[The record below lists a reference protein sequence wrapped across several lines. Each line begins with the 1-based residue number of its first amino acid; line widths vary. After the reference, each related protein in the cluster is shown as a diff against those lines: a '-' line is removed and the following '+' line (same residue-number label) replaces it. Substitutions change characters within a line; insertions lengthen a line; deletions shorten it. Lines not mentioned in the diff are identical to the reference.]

1 MTEVVHLVGTI
12 KRLLKARGLTYRDV
26 AQALGLSEPS
36 VKRLFAS
43 ERFTVAR
50 LVQVAALLGYTLAEL
65 TQAAAAS
72 TPSVHGLTAAQE
84 GQLVSDEKLL
94 LVAVCAFNHWT
105 LADIVAAYRLTE
117 AEALKR
123 LLVLDRMGVIDLL
136 PGNRLRLRVAR
147 DFDWLPDGPIRR
159 HFRQQGQADFLG
171 AAFDGPDEAFE
182 FSHAMLTAPAAA
194 ELQRELRRLRQKL
207 AALHDESAGAPLA
220 RRRGT
225 GLMLAVRE
233 WEPAGFSRLRRKTPS
248 AAP

>member
-26 AQALGLSEPS
+26 ARALDLSEPS
-36 VKRLFAS
+36 VKRVFAS

-50 LVQVAALLGYTLAEL
+50 LVQVAELLGYTLAEL

-72 TPSVHGLTAAQE
+72 APALHGLSATQE

-105 LADIVAAYRLTE
+105 LAEIVAAYRLTE
-117 AEALKR
+117 AEGLKR

-136 PGNRLRLRVAR
+136 PGNRIRLRVAR

-159 HFRQQGQADFLG
+159 YFAKQGQADFLG
-171 AAFDGPDEAFE
+171 AAFDGPGEALE
-182 FSHAMLTAPAAA
+182 FSHAMLTGPAAA

-207 AALHDESAGAPLA
+207 AALHDESADAPLDQ
-220 RRRGT
+220 RRGT
-225 GLMLAVRE
+225 GLMVAVRE
-233 WEPAGFSRLRRKTPS
+233 WEPAGFSRLRRRPT
-248 AAP
+248 AAR